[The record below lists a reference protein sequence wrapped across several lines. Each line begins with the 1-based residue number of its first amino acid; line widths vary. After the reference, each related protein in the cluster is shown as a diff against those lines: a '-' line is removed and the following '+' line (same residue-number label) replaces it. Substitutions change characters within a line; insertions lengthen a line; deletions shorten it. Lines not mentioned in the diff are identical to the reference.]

1 MIPDEPE
8 NVRLVIDKSIK
19 PIDLEK
25 EEANLKKYQID
36 LELHLKKAEQFQL
49 KIKETKERIKLA
61 QKSKKK

>member
-25 EEANLKKYQID
+25 EEANLKKY
-36 LELHLKKAEQFQL
+36 
-49 KIKETKERIKLA
+49 
-61 QKSKKK
+61 